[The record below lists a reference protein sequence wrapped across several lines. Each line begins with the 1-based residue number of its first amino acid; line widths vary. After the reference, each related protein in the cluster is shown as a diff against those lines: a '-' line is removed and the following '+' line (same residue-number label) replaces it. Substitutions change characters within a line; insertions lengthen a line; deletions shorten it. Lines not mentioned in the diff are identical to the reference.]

1 VYKLDTDNLKAITTA
16 PNEPALN
23 YDEQAR
29 LSRSKSS
36 LTKMKGAAG
45 LAASALLATTLMLS
59 ACGQEDDCI
68 PSTPPT
74 TGASNVG
81 SFGTPVASSSQPSA
95 PGSSQFTSGQTAA
108 TSGQTYCRS
117 RRTGAF
123 YWYTGSRYY
132 SGGSSSSSSSS
143 S

>member
-1 VYKLDTDNLKAITTA
+1 LDTDNLKAITTA

-23 YDEQAR
+23 YAEQAR

-36 LTKMKGAAG
+36 VNKMKGAAG
-45 LAASALLATTLMLS
+45 LAASALLATSLMLS
-59 ACGQEDDCI
+59 ACGQDDDCI

-74 TGASNVG
+74 AGAASNAG
-81 SFGTPVASSSQPSA
+81 SFGTPVASSSNPSS
-95 PGSSQFTSGQTAA
+95 PNSSQFTSGQTAA

-132 SGGSSSSSSSS
+132 STGSGSSSSSSS
-143 S
+143 